1 MKPFQSEHNLF
12 RLLIQSL
19 LPSRCFKHVLN
30 AVISDEFHS
39 AYMSQPGANE
49 LPARVRRDPTLYPF
63 FKNAI
68 GAVDGSHLFVSLPS
82 HTRACWRDWDGH
94 LTQNMMAICNFDMFF
109 TFVLVG
115 WEGSAA
121 DGPLYHRCFDHGLK
135 VPEGKYF
142 LADAGFGACDTL
154 LTPYRKTRY
163 HLCEWLA
170 G

>member
-1 MKPFQSEHNLF
+1 MLEAVLSDGFRSVYMGQS
-12 RLLIQSL
+12 
-19 LPSRCFKHVLN
+19 
-30 AVISDEFHS
+30 
-39 AYMSQPGANE
+39 GANE
-49 LPARVRRDPTLYPF
+49 LPARVQRDPTLYPF

-68 GAVDGSHLFVSLPS
+68 GAVDGSHLFVSPPA
-82 HTRACWRDWDGH
+82 HTRARWQDRDGN

-121 DGPLYHRCFDHGLK
+121 DGPLYHKCFDYGLK

-163 HLCEWLA
+163 HLREWLA
-170 G
+170 GQNW